1 MDLIIHQRW
10 HCLNLCLTVAVLL
23 AAGAAQAQT
32 FVPVCDRTAEVQ
44 PTLIAAVAG
53 KSDCSEITEQDLAG
67 ITILNFS
74 GAGITQLQVGDLSG
88 LSGLQW
94 LSFISNNLTTVPSGI
109 FAGLDDLRY
118 LNLCI
123 NRINHLPADVFAG
136 LETMAYLILHINQL
150 SSLEDN
156 LFVGLTDLQI
166 LWLDSNPGAPFDF
179 VVRVEPLSATSA
191 RVTVDKGAPFDMTVG
206 LQATGGTLSV
216 QQVQIETGTA
226 ASTPFTFT
234 EGAEV
239 RISSLPEVPTLTV
252 GAALATAPTVP
263 RGLPAGNGSPA
274 YRAVNLVA
282 AATIPTPNPNPTPPT
297 PAPNPTPGPSLQS
310 PDIADIAHQVSSEL
324 LPQIAFA
331 GTAAAHDAI
340 SMRVGQVITNSR
352 SGQDIPVNVPGLLR
366 RYEQL
371 QGHSHSTQDWHNL
384 LANTSFAQSLG
395 AQPAGT
401 SSDRVNEGQSSDSS
415 DRSIVW
421 NFWGGGKFSSL
432 SNKGGQRQSIDQVEW
447 DGNLTHLQLGIDA
460 GLTDNFMVGLMG
472 TTTAN
477 SMDYMHDITP
487 NGLIDGLQLSLYPYM
502 SLFEPGVYS
511 LWAAAGYGTGEIEVS
526 SSSTAR
532 MDSGGV
538 YDSKIISF
546 LAGGRLR
553 LLTDTTRISLKTQL
567 TDSRVELR
575 PVGVSPGES
584 SQQTLSR
591 LHAAVDFSWHLRQLS
606 GVSLLPA
613 LEIGVRQDSGASE
626 LGSGTEIG
634 FNFSYTHPGGL
645 TLEAGVRTLLAE
657 ESGYRE
663 DGGHALLRYQ
673 IGTSTWGGA
682 IFSLRPSWGARSL
695 RNSWQQTAQPHGFDS
710 LSNEP
715 EASGWGRDLR
725 ADWSYG
731 FALSGL
737 CGPMRTYSSLQWLDK
752 GGSTSTLGSSC
763 DIGNGFRLGI
773 EHRRHSDTDLATN
786 RDIRLATNQN
796 IRLSTNRDI
805 RRFTSR
811 DIRLWGQLQF

>member
-1 MDLIIHQRW
+1 MRIVAESLLDSIIHQRR
-10 HCLNLCLTVAVLL
+10 HCLNLCLTAALLL

-32 FVPVCDRTAEVQ
+32 FVPVCDRTDEVQ
-44 PTLIAAVAG
+44 PALIAAVAG
-53 KSDCSEITEQDLAG
+53 KSDCSEITQQDLAD
-67 ITILNFS
+67 IRTLNFRD
-74 GAGITQLQVGDLSG
+74 AGISQLQVGDLSG

-94 LSFISNNLTTVPSGI
+94 LSFISNSLTTLPSGI

-118 LNLCI
+118 LNLCF

-136 LETMAYLILHINQL
+136 VETMAYLILHVNQL

-166 LWLDSNPGAPFDF
+166 LWLDSNPGAAFDF
-179 VVRVEPLSATSA
+179 VVQVEPLSATSA

-216 QQVQIETGTA
+216 QQAQIKTGTA
-226 ASTPFTFT
+226 ASASFTFT

-239 RISSLPEVPTLTV
+239 RISSLPEVPKLTV
-252 GAALATAPTVP
+252 GGALATAPTVP
-263 RGLPAGNGSPA
+263 TPLPAGNGSPA
-274 YRAVNLVA
+274 YRDINLVA
-282 AATIPTPNPNPTPPT
+282 PDLTPN
-297 PAPNPTPGPSLQS
+297 PNPTPGPSLQS
-310 PDIADIAHQVSSEL
+310 PDIAAIARQVSSEL

-331 GTAAAHDAI
+331 GAAAAHDAI
-340 SMRVGQVITNSR
+340 SMRVGQIITSSR
-352 SGQDIPVNVPGLLR
+352 FGRDVSVNMPGLLR
-366 RYEQL
+366 HHEQL
-371 QGHSHSTQDWHNL
+371 QSDGDSTQGWHNL
-384 LANTSFAQSLG
+384 LANTSFAQPLG
-395 AQPAGT
+395 EQPTGT
-401 SSDRVNEGQSSDSS
+401 SANRVSAGRSGTDSDRP
-415 DRSIVW
+415 IVW
-421 NFWGGGKFSSL
+421 NIWGGGKLSSL
-432 SNKGGQRQSIDQVEW
+432 SNKGGRRQSIDQVEW

-460 GLTDNFMVGLMG
+460 GLTDNLIVGLMG

-477 SMDYMHDITP
+477 SMDYLHNIAP
-487 NGLIDGLQLSLYPYM
+487 NGLIEGLQLSLYPYL

-511 LWAAAGYGTGEIEVS
+511 LWVAAGYGTGEIEVS
-526 SSSTAR
+526 SHSASNAAR
-532 MDSGGV
+532 AQSGGV

-575 PVGVSPGES
+575 PVGVSPGGS
-584 SQQTLSR
+584 TQQTLSR
-591 LHAAVDFSWHLRQLS
+591 LHAAVDFSWQLRQLS

-613 LEIGVRQDSGASE
+613 LEIGVRQDSGDSE

-634 FNFSYTHPGGL
+634 FSFSYTNPNGL
-645 TLEAGVRTLLAE
+645 TLEAGARTLLAS

-663 DGGHALLRYQ
+663 DGGHALLHYQ
-673 IGTSTWGGA
+673 TSTNTWGGA

-695 RNSWQQTAQPHGFDS
+695 HNSWQQTAQPHGFDS

-731 FALSGL
+731 FALSSL

-752 GGSTSTLGSSC
+752 GSTTATLGSSC

-773 EHRRHSDTDLATN
+773 EHRRHSDSDLA
-786 RDIRLATNQN
+786 A
-796 IRLSTNRDI
+796 NRDI